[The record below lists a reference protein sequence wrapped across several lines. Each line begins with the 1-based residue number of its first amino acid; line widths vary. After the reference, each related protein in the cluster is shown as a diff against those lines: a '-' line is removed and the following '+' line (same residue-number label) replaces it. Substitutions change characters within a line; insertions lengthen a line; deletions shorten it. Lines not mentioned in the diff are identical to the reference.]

1 MLEEQRSGNVI
12 DQQYQILSVLGKGG
26 IGTTYEA
33 RNLANDTTVALKA
46 ISLRQLKDPK
56 QLDLLEREVEVL
68 QKLDR
73 PGIPRYLDY
82 FEVDSES
89 DRVFYLVQEL
99 APGKNLDRLVKEGWR
114 ATETEIKNIAR
125 QVLQILEYLHGFT
138 PPIIHRDIKPHNLV
152 RSPEGKIFLVDFGAV
167 QNAYYSTLAGGR
179 TTVGTFGYMPLEQ
192 AGGQAVP
199 ASDLYS
205 LGATLV
211 FLLTHRSPGEL
222 SSDGLTLDFR
232 SRVEVSEGFADWL
245 EQLVEPDVEE
255 RFASA
260 REALTALQNPRVMD
274 DKRLAKRR
282 GLTWLGLGI
291 FSLTGVLFFHN
302 YQWGIRSILGFPQP
316 ARMCSDRGVTWDYLS
331 SGGYLP
337 IHVGRTRRDR
347 TAEDCLLWAIAERDK
362 ALVELIIDRGI
373 NLDDWLLYLKD
384 SESEEDLRWTTPM
397 REAVRAD
404 SKELVEL
411 LIFKG
416 ASVNLIPP
424 KSENKHALCLYNDP
438 SVYPSRLINFKTP
451 LAEAIS
457 LGNKEIINL
466 LISKGATVDFP
477 QNNSNSPPYLKRKC
491 KFYG

>member
-1 MLEEQRSGNVI
+1 MPAEQRSGNVI
-12 DQQYQILSVLGKGG
+12 NQQYQILRVLGKGG

-33 RNLANDTTVALKA
+33 RNLADDTTVALKA

-56 QLDLLEREVEVL
+56 QLDLLEREVEIL

-82 FEVDSES
+82 FEVDGEG
-89 DRVFYLVQEL
+89 DRIFYLVQEL
-99 APGKNLDRLVKEGWR
+99 APGKNLDRWVKEGWR
-114 ATETEIKNIAR
+114 ATETELKNIAR
-125 QVLQILEYLHGFT
+125 QVLEILDYLHGFT

-222 SSDGLTLDFR
+222 SWDGLTLDFR
-232 SRVEVSEGFADWL
+232 SRISVSAGFADWL
-245 EQLVEPDVEE
+245 EKLLEPDVEE

-260 REALTALQNPRVMD
+260 REALTALRNPRSMD
-274 DKRLAKRR
+274 DKGLAKRR
-282 GLTWLGLGI
+282 GLAWLGLGI
-291 FSLTGVLFFHN
+291 FSLTGVLFFQN
-302 YQWGIRSILGFPQP
+302 YKGGILTMLGFPQP
-316 ARMCSDRGVTWDYLS
+316 YGMCSDRGVTWDYLS
-331 SGGYLP
+331 SGGRLSHHFISP
-337 IHVGRTRRDR
+337 AVK
-347 TAEDCLLWAIAERDK
+347 TAEYCLLWAIAERDR
-362 ALVELIIDRGI
+362 ALVELIIDREI
-373 NLDDWLLYLKD
+373 NLDYLRQYRGNGEKD
-384 SESEEDLRWTTPM
+384 SHWTTPM
-397 REAVRAD
+397 LEAVRAD

-411 LIFKG
+411 LISKG

-424 KSENKHALCLYNDP
+424 TSENTFLFCLYN
-438 SVYPSRLINFKTP
+438 YPSHYNPEYTRFTSP

-457 LGNKEIINL
+457 RGNKEIIHL
-466 LISKGATVDFP
+466 LVSKGASVNIP
-477 QNNSNSPPYLKRKC
+477 HKNPVSLPPFNQQCNR
-491 KFYG
+491 